1 MVLIKVD
8 SVRVDH
14 FTVWSGERERETER
28 ERSGGRT
35 DRECTCK
42 LFARRKSG
50 EFRREKKV
58 QKREGWEGKVLVG
71 VTENRRCNDSGQR
84 RGGDRSGCLNQSG
97 AA

>member
-8 SVRVDH
+8 RAYEL
-14 FTVWSGERERETER
+14 TILLCGLE
-28 ERSGGRT
+28 GGA

-42 LFARRKSG
+42 PFARQKKSG

-71 VTENRRCNDSGQR
+71 VTENRRCSDQ
-84 RGGDRSGCLNQSG
+84 GGGGLSI
-97 AA
+97 